1 MSRTS
6 RCSRL
11 SILRAGA
18 LLVPASAAKQ
28 KDIKDS
34 DAVTLLQRFHDTVAQ
49 TDSAEDMDAM
59 EARMAAMEA
68 HMEAMEAQM
77 EGDMAEM
84 SSMDGSSGSRSG

>member
-1 MSRTS
+1 M
-6 RCSRL
+6 
-11 SILRAGA
+11 
-18 LLVPASAAKQ
+18 
-28 KDIKDS
+28 
-34 DAVTLLQRFHDTVAQ
+34 TLLQRFHDTVAQ